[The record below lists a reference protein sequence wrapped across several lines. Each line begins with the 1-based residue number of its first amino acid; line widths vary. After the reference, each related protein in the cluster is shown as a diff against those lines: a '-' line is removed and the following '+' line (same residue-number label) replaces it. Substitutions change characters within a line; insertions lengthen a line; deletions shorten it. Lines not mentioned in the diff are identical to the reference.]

1 MTNAEL
7 TRYNQNREVV
17 QVGYASA
24 DVWRTIRQFRDLLD
38 IAPWQVCTVSDA
50 NSRHVKLYEKRIGEP
65 FDFKCAHCQIGNM
78 DFEVLAPVYGPNA
91 YTQFIAEK
99 GEGIQHPKERFAKED
114 LWDVTLDAEEAGA
127 RVMLT
132 GGVDIDRFVYLDMQ
146 QQGAAVYELGNQPDM
161 ELVCEH
167 WPQEDTAALEA
178 ANRERRIT
186 QIAYLTDDLRR
197 VTDMLSRALKMG
209 PWTVATLNERNTQD
223 FRVYDAPVEDG
234 FELKVA
240 ICQRGDMQIE
250 VLQPVRGLSP
260 LTEHLRRRGEV
271 VHHVKE
277 RLDAA
282 QMERFAQ
289 KMRAKGC
296 PPCLSGRIGEETF
309 LCFDL
314 TDFGLSAYVVG
325 GPTGRIRLDG
335 LETETWPEAD

>member
-7 TRYNQNREVV
+7 AKYNQGRNVV

-24 DVWRTIRQFRDLLD
+24 DVWRTIRQFRDILG

-50 NSRHVKLYEKRIGEP
+50 NSRHVKLYEKRIEEP

-99 GEGIQHPKERFAKED
+99 GEGIQHPKEKFAKED

-167 WPQEDTAALEA
+167 WPQEDVSALEA
-178 ANRERRIT
+178 ANKNRRIT

-197 VTDMLSRALKMG
+197 VADMLYRALKMG
-209 PWTVATLNERNTQD
+209 PWTVATLNERNTKD
-223 FRVYDAPVEDG
+223 FRVYGETVAEG
-234 FELKVA
+234 FELKIAV
-240 ICQRGDMQIE
+240 CRLGDMQIE
-250 VLQPVRGLSP
+250 ILQPVRGLQP
-260 LTEHLRRRGEV
+260 LADHLRRRGEV

-277 RLDAA
+277 RVDPR

-289 KMRAKGC
+289 DMRAKGY
-296 PPCLSGRIGEETF
+296 PPCLSGKIGEESF

-314 TDFGLSAYVVG
+314 TDCGLSAYVIG
-325 GPTGRIRLDG
+325 GPTGYISLDG
-335 LETETWPEAD
+335 LQTETWPEEN